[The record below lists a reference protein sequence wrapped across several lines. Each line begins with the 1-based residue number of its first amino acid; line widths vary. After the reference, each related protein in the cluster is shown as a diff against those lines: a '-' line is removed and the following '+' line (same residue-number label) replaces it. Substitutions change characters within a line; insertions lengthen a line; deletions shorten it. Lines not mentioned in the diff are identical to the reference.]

1 MVLLQAS
8 SQADGAS
15 ALKLHPMHN
24 FPLNPSRCSSKVWPV
39 FPHGHAT
46 TVCTVRIVKG
56 RHFCAHF
63 IAGTLDS
70 SASGPQQFSTT
81 RVPSSSRCSRRM
93 LKGTA
98 HAFRGCALFHF
109 FCVYICFVFV
119 CHCWSL
125 MSCDVFGAKTEPLV
139 FLFVCASGH
148 SRGVPQKLSSF
159 EPCVLP

>member
-15 ALKLHPMHN
+15 ALKLHPIHN

-56 RHFCAHF
+56 RCFCAHF

-81 RVPSSSRCSRRM
+81 RVPSSSRCSQRM

-98 HAFRGCALFHF
+98 HASSGCASFHF
-109 FCVYICFVFV
+109 FFVHLFCVCLPLLVINVLRCLRCKDRATCVFV
-119 CHCWSL
+119 CLRFWS
-125 MSCDVFGAKTEPLV
+125 FTG
-139 FLFVCASGH
+139 
-148 SRGVPQKLSSF
+148 SS
-159 EPCVLP
+159 PKIVLL